1 MSSQHDSIIRQVL
14 ADKLRVSRDF
24 LEDDFTLEELGL
36 DSLTS
41 AEIVLGVEKR
51 AGIRLD
57 LGALGEHLSRE
68 TKLGELIATM
78 ASMLDHARGPA

>member
-1 MSSQHDSIIRQVL
+1 MSSPNDSIIRQVL
-14 ADKLRVSRDF
+14 ADKLRVSREF

-51 AGIRLD
+51 AGVRLD
-57 LGALGEHLSRE
+57 LSELGDRLSRE
-68 TKLGELIATM
+68 TKLGELIEAM

>member
-1 MSSQHDSIIRQVL
+1 MSSPNDSIIRQVL

-57 LGALGEHLSRE
+57 LSALGERLSRD
-68 TKLGELIATM
+68 TKLGELIAAM
-78 ASMLDHARGPA
+78 SSMLDDARGPA

>member
-1 MSSQHDSIIRQVL
+1 MSIQHDLIVRQVL

-57 LGALGEHLSRE
+57 LSTLSERLSRD

-78 ASMLDHARGPA
+78 ASMLDHARGPV